1 MSSLKEDV
9 AAYESLM
16 QQLKVDLAKAA
27 DVLSKDYGSGVSHQS
42 SKSIGFVWQPLARFD
57 ITTQFDIR
65 TPVFAVNSAV
75 TVLDGKSLHQRF
87 TSITQIIDHYWLQA
101 NSLVAVQS
109 GSYGRSVVGEDYG
122 YASEYFRQSGSA
134 VHASGY
140 QKVQVTKADFKSGL
154 AQGVAGRYELTAE
167 ESVNIQA
174 AAYLVGRAAKD
185 VVFAADSIKMQAQ
198 TNFLVAATGMGQVTT
213 TGALSLS
220 GSVTNVSSLGATK
233 VSATGVLSLDGSVVQ
248 INMGGVGI
256 GARTPLN
263 LDALEKLSSL
273 GITEVV
279 ATAANI
285 TALAAAVSEGNVS
298 GALASVTGLVGS
310 VPGVSES
317 LNKLN
322 GLVNAVTD
330 PVGTILSPVNDL
342 LKTSL
347 PPIAANYISEVL
359 TQGGEAL
366 VRQALSGDTSGIA
379 ESSWATFAGIV
390 ESKGTEI
397 LSVQS
402 QKGAAALAGLVSKVT
417 GVGKTPEAA
426 IPVDAAS
433 PTESAA
439 SAEVGAATTSPTET
453 SALTAETATSPDA
466 STEQPADATG
476 GSLPPPPVVTPVKP
490 YSSPQAP
497 PVFPQQSANQPV
509 RVDLTNKGE

>member
-122 YASEYFRQSGSA
+122 YASEYFRQSGST

-167 ESVNIQA
+167 ESVNIHA

-198 TNFLVAATGMGQVTT
+198 TNFLVSATGMGQVTS

-233 VSATGVLSLDGSVVQ
+233 VSAIGVLSLDGSVVQ
-248 INMGGVGI
+248 INMDGAGI

-359 TQGGEAL
+359 TQGGETL

-390 ESKGTEI
+390 ESKGAEI

-426 IPVDAAS
+426 MPVDAA
-433 PTESAA
+433 
-439 SAEVGAATTSPTET
+439 SPTET

-476 GSLPPPPVVTPVKP
+476 GSLPPPPVITPVKP